1 MHQLHGCHFFP
12 FTLGKCFLN
21 KTFIFTQL
29 HAFEI
34 LTVYRYDNL
43 EFEYEKDGVNVGISN
58 SMQAINFV
66 LNEKENVNI
75 MNT

>member
-1 MHQLHGCHFFP
+1 MRGV
-12 FTLGKCFLN
+12 K
-21 KTFIFTQL
+21 
-29 HAFEI
+29 
-34 LTVYRYDNL
+34 
-43 EFEYEKDGVNVGISN
+43 KDGVNVGISN